1 MNDAV
6 PQISGYSSLA
16 SFVLLCSYIAYK
28 FCKHSR
34 CKSMCC
40 GQETGIRID
49 LENGS
54 TPLIDEKP
62 VISCVSTR
70 PSLSLST
77 PWATWTPFLCCSP
90 TLQTWYCRRWPRFF
104 LSALYNGREETPY
117 IHGKDMLFSRQRR
130 ILARQATQRNASL
143 LRSARTIQQ
152 THVLRRQ
159 TMAQSLVVQWDDGR
173 NETPEIIIIIF
184 VRCEDLLDRF
194 LKYIRAMFRRRNI
207 LNKIFYKFS
216 I

>member
-1 MNDAV
+1 MEDAV

-16 SFVLLCSYIAYK
+16 SLLLLCSYIVYK

-40 GQETGIRID
+40 GRETGIRID

-62 VISCVSTR
+62 VISCVSAR
-70 PSLSLST
+70 PSLSVST
-77 PWATWTPFLCCSP
+77 PWAIWTPYPCCWP
-90 TLQTWYCRRWPRFF
+90 TLQTLCRRLYPRFF
-104 LSALYNGREETPY
+104 VSALCNGREETSA
-117 IHGKDMLFSRQRR
+117 IHGTDILFSRQWRL
-130 ILARQATQRNASL
+130 LARQETHDNASL

-173 NETPEIIIIIF
+173 NETPEIIMIF

-216 I
+216 M